1 MSCAP
6 VIAVKVLHMFT
17 QQTVVCFDQNT
28 RCRQLLPTCSCRKI
42 SFFKSVFIVFVF
54 FFIGSTENISIV
66 GLYLCIFDKDDVTF
80 AACFN
85 GS

>member
-28 RCRQLLPTCSCRKI
+28 RCRQLLPTCSCKI
-42 SFFKSVFIVFVF
+42 SFFKSVFIVFF
-54 FFIGSTENISIV
+54 FTGSTENISIV
-66 GLYLCIFDKDDVTF
+66 RLYLCIFDKDDVTF